1 MGTNKK
7 GSLGLDGGLDL
18 ADRRVLLRVIYLA
31 TGLTLGCFAPM
42 QWFNGNH
49 LVALLEVLVGLL
61 MLLGARWLP
70 RVHNFTPWVFAYLL
84 PAYSLILYLIVMP
97 GASPSAFVWVYMAP
111 LMTYLLLGRKMGFL
125 VTVPF
130 AVLSILAY
138 LVHYPHFFQGV
149 GLLDVGN
156 AIFCGM
162 LIMLFVHVYETR
174 RAVALSAHKHLL
186 ARISHDLRTPV
197 QSILNAARQ
206 LSADGVAQQQ
216 TQQIEQSA
224 RLQLELIDE
233 LLEFPGS
240 DPRLE
245 LLPAPGYLFGFL
257 RQIEETG
264 QFLAQRNGNRFICRF
279 DEDLPLV
286 VNADFRRLRQL
297 LINLLAN
304 AAKFTHK
311 GTIEFRVSLVG
322 QTDDQAQ
329 IEFTVTDNG
338 IGIQAAD
345 MARLAEPFQRGGN
358 AVRHEGT
365 GLGLYIVRQML
376 ERMGSRLQIAQVD
389 SGGSRFSFILSLQE
403 EMEQELDTLIEES
416 YLIGLDGQDRRILVV
431 DDTRPMRELLY
442 ELLTG
447 YGYGVHTCGSVE
459 EAWTWLG
466 ENQADL
472 VLCDQYLP
480 PDIGW
485 ELLARIRQRWPQLP
499 VILHSA
505 APPQA
510 PQEYRHLAF
519 DATVLKPT
527 RTDRLLRLIDN
538 MLDRQQ
544 G

>member
-1 MGTNKK
+1 MSLNKK
-7 GSLGLDGGLDL
+7 GALGLGDGLDL

-49 LVALLEVLVGLL
+49 LVALLEVLIGLL
-61 MLLGARWLP
+61 MLLGASWLP
-70 RVHNFTPWVFAYLL
+70 RVRTFTPWVFAYLL
-84 PAYSLILYLIVMP
+84 PAYSLTLYLIVMP

-125 VTVPF
+125 VSVPF

-138 LVHYPHFFQGV
+138 LIHYPHFFQGV

-197 QSILNAARQ
+197 QNILNAARQ

-216 TQQIEQSA
+216 AQQIEQSA

-233 LLEFPGS
+233 LLEFPRT
-240 DPRLE
+240 DQHLE

-257 RQIEETG
+257 RQIEEAG
-264 QFLAQRNGNRFICRF
+264 QFLAQRNGNRFVCEF

-304 AAKFTHK
+304 AAKFTRR
-311 GTIEFRVSLVG
+311 GDIEFRVSLID
-322 QTDDQAQ
+322 QTADQVQ
-329 IEFTVTDNG
+329 IEFTVMDNG
-338 IGIQAAD
+338 IGIPAAD

-358 AVRHEGT
+358 AARHEGS
-365 GLGLYIVRQML
+365 GLGLYIVKQML
-376 ERMGSRLQIAQVD
+376 EQMGSRLQMAQVD
-389 SGGSRFSFILSLQE
+389 SGGSRFSFILPLQE
-403 EMEQELDTLIEES
+403 GME
-416 YLIGLDGQDRRILVV
+416 R
-431 DDTRPMRELLY
+431 
-442 ELLTG
+442 
-447 YGYGVHTCGSVE
+447 
-459 EAWTWLG
+459 
-466 ENQADL
+466 
-472 VLCDQYLP
+472 
-480 PDIGW
+480 
-485 ELLARIRQRWPQLP
+485 
-499 VILHSA
+499 
-505 APPQA
+505 
-510 PQEYRHLAF
+510 
-519 DATVLKPT
+519 
-527 RTDRLLRLIDN
+527 
-538 MLDRQQ
+538 
-544 G
+544 